1 MALHSYNQML
11 TWYLCSYVGENAISK
26 KNHSAPLSRAA
37 PNDVKSKK
45 LLPN

>member
-26 KNHSAPLSRAA
+26 KKSFGATLTSSAE
-37 PNDVKSKK
+37 
-45 LLPN
+45 